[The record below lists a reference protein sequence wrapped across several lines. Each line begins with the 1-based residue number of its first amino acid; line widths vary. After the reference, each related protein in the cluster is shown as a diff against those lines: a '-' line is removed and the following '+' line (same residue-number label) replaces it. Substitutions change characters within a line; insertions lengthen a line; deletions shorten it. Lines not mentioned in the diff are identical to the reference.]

1 MIVTPAVNRYFYVP
15 DTDLDLSAPAAIPA
29 ASFTTDDGGPAAGF
43 EGLGPNGYADLYIN
57 GILQPGGLYGVEPAA
72 LTIDAGG
79 GAIYAG
85 TPIILAVVQWTAK
98 VVPS

>member
-15 DTDLDLSAPAAIPA
+15 ESDLDLSAPVAIPA
-29 ASFTTDDGGPAAGF
+29 ALFTTDEGAPAASF
-43 EGLGPNGYADLYIN
+43 QGLGPNGYRDLYIN
-57 GILQPGGLYGVEPAA
+57 GILQPGGLYGVEPEA

-79 GAIYAG
+79 GAVYAG
-85 TPIILAVVQWTAK
+85 TPIILAVVRWTAE